1 MRITILNGNPE
12 STNSGF
18 DDYMKNLSE
27 SLESN
32 NHEVVV
38 FTLRDLDTRYC
49 IGCFGCWI
57 KTPGECSSAADDTK
71 EIRKQIINSELI
83 IFASPV
89 IMGFTSALL
98 KRVHDKFCP
107 LVLPYTGLYHEES
120 HHHPRYEK
128 YPAMGLILQLDPDTD
143 EEDIEV
149 IKNIYRRDSLNFHAN
164 LVFAGLTSDS
174 IEKTTNEING
184 L

>member
-1 MRITILNGNPE
+1 MRITILNRNPDSSDSE
-12 STNSGF
+12 L
-18 DDYMKNLSE
+18 DDYLKKLSE
-27 SLESN
+27 SLESQ
-32 NHEVVV
+32 NHEVVI
-38 FTLRDLDTRYC
+38 FTIRELDTRYC

-57 KTPGECSSAADDTK
+57 KTPGECSTAADDSI
-71 EIRKQIINSELI
+71 EIRRSIINSELI

-98 KRVHDKFCP
+98 KRVHDKFVP

-128 YPAMGLILQLDPDTD
+128 YPAMGLLLQPEQDTD
-143 EEDIEV
+143 EEDIE
-149 IKNIYRRDSLNFHAN
+149 IITDIYRRDSLNFHAN
-164 LVFAGLTSDS
+164 LVFTGLTTDS
-174 IEKTTNEING
+174 IEKVTNEING

>member
-1 MRITILNGNPE
+1 MRITILNGNPD
-12 STNSGF
+12 SSNSEL
-18 DDYMKNLSE
+18 DDYLKKLSG
-27 SLESN
+27 SLESQ
-32 NHEVVV
+32 NHEVIV
-38 FTLRDLDTRYC
+38 FTLRALDIRYC

-57 KTPGECSSAADDTK
+57 KTPGECSNTADDSIK
-71 EIRKQIINSELI
+71 IRRNIINSDLI

-128 YPAMGLILQLDPDTD
+128 YPAMGLLLQPEPDTD
-143 EEDIEV
+143 EEDIE
-149 IKNIYRRDSLNFHAN
+149 IITDIYRRDSLNFHAD
-164 LVFAGLTSDS
+164 LVFTGLTTDS
-174 IEKTTNEING
+174 IEKVTNEING